1 MDASRYPP
9 VVRRL
14 FAAMAVTYT
23 GDAVTLVALPL
34 TAVLVLDASP
44 GELALVGAAQAV
56 PIVAFSL
63 PLGAWVDRGRR
74 RWPLLVAADLVRAA
88 LLACVPLAAVAG
100 VLSLPMLAAIA
111 FLVSTAST
119 LFDLAFSGW
128 LPRLLGGDEL
138 HRANARVEL
147 ARSAAQVAGPA
158 TGGALVSVLSAPM
171 ALLADAVSFVASAA
185 IIGSIRRAEPA
196 FAAPRE
202 RRSLGAELVA
212 GAAFIARQRFVAA
225 IVATV
230 TTNNLS
236 RSVAMGVAIFYLV
249 ESAGMGP
256 AAIGL
261 AFAIGNTGF
270 LVGAVAA
277 RPLTSRLGMGRTMQL
292 GVSLFGPSMLL
303 FAVVPPGLAGWVFTL
318 MLFAHGFGIAIHN
331 VNQVT
336 VRQLLTPDWLRAR
349 VVAVTRLA
357 GGGAIPLG
365 SVLGGVIAEVAG
377 VRWALVAG
385 GVGLAAG
392 SLPYLL
398 AGVRRLLTVGDVTAV
413 AEADPVARAA

>member
-1 MDASRYPP
+1 M

-14 FAAMAVTYT
+14 FAAMAVSYT

-34 TAVLVLDASP
+34 TAVLVLDATP

-56 PIVAFSL
+56 PIFAFSL

-74 RWPLLVAADLVRAA
+74 RWPMLVGADLVRAA
-88 LLACVPLAAVAG
+88 LLACVPLAAVLG

-119 LFDLAFSGW
+119 LFDLSFAGW

-185 IIGSIRRAEPA
+185 LIGSIRRAEPV
-196 FAAPRE
+196 FAPAAE

-212 GAAFIARQRFVAA
+212 GAAFLARQRFVAA

-230 TTNNLS
+230 TTNNFS

-249 ESAGMGP
+249 EAAGMGP

-261 AFAIGNTGF
+261 AFALGNTGF
-270 LVGAVAA
+270 LAGALVARRLSA
-277 RPLTSRLGMGRTMQL
+277 RLGMGRTMQL
-292 GVSLFGPSMLL
+292 GVSLFGPSMLV
-303 FAVVPPGLAGWVFTL
+303 FALAPVSLAGVAFTG
-318 MLFAHGFGIAIHN
+318 MLFAHGFGIAVHN

-357 GGGAIPLG
+357 GGGAIPVG
-365 SVLGGVIAEVAG
+365 TVLGGVIAEMAG
-377 VRWALVAG
+377 VRWALVAS
-385 GVGLAAG
+385 GVGLTVG
-392 SLPYLL
+392 SLPYLVV
-398 AGVRRLLTVGDVTAV
+398 GVRRLRTVADVALAGELAEV
-413 AEADPVARAA
+413 APAA

>member
-1 MDASRYPP
+1 MEGRPRTA

-14 FAAMAVTYT
+14 LAAMAVSFT
-23 GDAVTLVALPL
+23 GDAITLVALPL
-34 TAVLVLDASP
+34 TAVLVLHATP
-44 GELALVGAAQAV
+44 GELALLGAAQAL
-56 PIVAFSL
+56 PIFALSL
-63 PLGAWVDRGRR
+63 PLGVWVDRGRR
-74 RWPLLVAADLVRAA
+74 RWPMLVASDLARAA
-88 LLACVPLAAVAG
+88 VLASVPAAAAVG
-100 VLSLPMLAAIA
+100 VLTLPMLVAMA
-111 FLVSTAST
+111 FLLSTAST
-119 LFDLAFSGW
+119 LFDLSFAGW

-171 ALLADAVSFVASAA
+171 ALLADAASFVASALL
-185 IIGSIRRAEPA
+185 IGSTRAAEPDFSPA
-196 FAAPRE
+196 RQ
-202 RRSLGAELVA
+202 RRSLRAELLA
-212 GAAFIARQRFVAA
+212 GAAFIGREPVVRA

-230 TTNNLS
+230 TTNNFS

-249 ESAGMGP
+249 EAAGIGP

-270 LVGAVAA
+270 LAGAVAA

-292 GVSLFGPSMLL
+292 GVALFGPSMLL
-303 FAVVPPGLAGWVFTL
+303 FAALPTAVAGVAFSG
-318 MLFAHGFGIAIHN
+318 MLFAHGFGIAVHN

-336 VRQLLTPDWLRAR
+336 LRQLLTPDLLRAR

-365 SVLGGVIAEVAG
+365 TIVGGLISEVAG
-377 VRWALVAG
+377 VRWALAAG
-385 GVGLAAG
+385 GAGLLMG
-392 SLPYLL
+392 SLPYLMVGIRGL
-398 AGVRRLLTVGDVTAV
+398 RTVADVTL
-413 AEADPVARAA
+413 PVDSPGTPRAA

>member
-1 MDASRYPP
+1 M

-14 FAAMAVTYT
+14 FTAMAVSYT

-34 TAVLVLDASP
+34 TAVLVLDATP

-56 PIVAFSL
+56 PIFAFSL

-74 RWPLLVAADLVRAA
+74 RWPMLVGADLVRAA
-88 LLACVPLAAVAG
+88 LLACVPVAALTG
-100 VLSLPMLAAIA
+100 VLGLPMLVAIA

-119 LFDLAFSGW
+119 LFDLSFAGW

-171 ALLADAVSFVASAA
+171 ALLADAVSFVASAVL
-185 IIGSIRRAEPA
+185 IGSIRRAEPA
-196 FAAPRE
+196 FAPATE
-202 RRSLGAELVA
+202 RRSLGAELMA
-212 GAAFIARQRFVAA
+212 GAAFLARQRFVAA

-230 TTNNLS
+230 TTNNFS

-249 ESAGMGP
+249 EAAGMGP

-261 AFAIGNTGF
+261 AFALGNTGF
-270 LVGAVAA
+270 LAGALVA
-277 RPLTSRLGMGRTMQL
+277 RPLSARLGMGRTMQL
-292 GVSLFGPSMLL
+292 GVSLFGPSMLV
-303 FAVVPPGLAGWVFTL
+303 FALVPVSLAGVAFTG

-357 GGGAIPLG
+357 GGGAIPVG
-365 SVLGGVIAEVAG
+365 TVLGGVIAEVAG

-398 AGVRRLLTVGDVTAV
+398 VGVRRLRSVADVALAGEGAV
-413 AEADPVARAA
+413 TEVAPAA

>member
-1 MDASRYPP
+1 M

-14 FAAMAVTYT
+14 FAAMAVSFT

-34 TAVLVLDASP
+34 TAVLVLDATP

-56 PIVAFSL
+56 PIFAFSL

-88 LLACVPLAAVAG
+88 LLVCVPLAALAG

-119 LFDLAFSGW
+119 LFDLSFAGW
-128 LPRLLGGDEL
+128 LPRLLGGDDL

-158 TGGALVSVLSAPM
+158 TGGALVSVLTAPM
-171 ALLADAVSFVASAA
+171 ALLADAASFVASAA
-185 IIGSIRRAEPA
+185 LIGSIRRAEPV
-196 FAAPRE
+196 FAPAVA

-212 GAAFIARQRFVAA
+212 GAAFLARQRFVAA

-230 TTNNLS
+230 TTNNFS

-261 AFAIGNTGF
+261 AFAVGNTGF
-270 LVGAVAA
+270 LVGALVA
-277 RPLTSRLGMGRTMQL
+277 RPLTARLGMGRTMQL
-292 GVSLFGPSMLL
+292 GVSLFGPSMLV
-303 FAVVPPGLAGWVFTL
+303 FALVPLSLAGVAFSG

-365 SVLGGVIAEVAG
+365 TVLGGVIAEVVG

-392 SLPYLL
+392 SVPYLVV
-398 AGVRRLLTVGDVTAV
+398 GVRRLRTVADVALEGEV
-413 AEADPVARAA
+413 AEVAPAA